1 MRDFTDDLKDLRR
14 RLGEAEG
21 YLKIPVARA
30 RLTEL
35 EFEISR
41 PDLWDDQDEAKK
53 INTEFSN
60 VQSDIDTFD
69 RLSQQL
75 EDAEVLHEMA
85 RELDAAC
92 NAWRDRP
99 GQHNH
104 ARPRGSGGPQPKQPQ
119 KQPTPSTG
127 TPPARAASENQ
138 DASAQSF
145 RTGADTQDGTK
156 ARSGLD
162 DKPGDPKKRHG

>member
-21 YLKIPVARA
+21 YLKISVARA

-60 VQSDIDTFD
+60 VKSDVDTFD

-85 RELDAAC
+85 RELD
-92 NAWRDRP
+92 DES
-99 GQHNH
+99 Q
-104 ARPRGSGGPQPKQPQ
+104 
-119 KQPTPSTG
+119 
-127 TPPARAASENQ
+127 E
-138 DASAQSF
+138 
-145 RTGADTQDGTK
+145 ADIQAVDLSISHQVPTQDPYGAIVHGANQGNVMLTMVGGEVLYDREG
-156 ARSGLD
+156 AEHLD
-162 DKPGDPKKRHG
+162 HRAILERADALRTVLHG